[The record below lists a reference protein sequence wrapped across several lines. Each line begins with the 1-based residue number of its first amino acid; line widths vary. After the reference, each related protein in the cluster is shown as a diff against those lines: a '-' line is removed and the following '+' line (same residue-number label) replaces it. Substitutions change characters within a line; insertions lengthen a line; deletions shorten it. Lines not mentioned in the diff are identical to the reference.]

1 LKNVFSVI
9 CKLFKQEQKMNVY
22 DEANDLAK
30 ALKES
35 TEYKSFLAA
44 RQKLEQDREKFE
56 IAKDYMRK
64 QMEFQTMQMMGQEIT
79 EEQISSYN
87 ALANTIMGI
96 PEIAEFFQAQM
107 YFSVIF
113 QDITDIIA
121 KAVDL
126 DLGIFESQDSCE
138 A

>member
-1 LKNVFSVI
+1 
-9 CKLFKQEQKMNVY
+9 MNVY
-22 DEANDLAK
+22 DEANSLAK

-35 TEYKSFLAA
+35 TEYKNFLTAK
-44 RQKLEQDREKFE
+44 QKLEKDPSKYDM
-56 IAKDYMRK
+56 AKDYIRK
-64 QMEFQTMQMMGQEIT
+64 QMQAQSMQMMGQEMDDD
-79 EEQISSYN
+79 QINSYN
-87 ALANTIMGI
+87 TLANTIMGI

-126 DLGIFESQDSCE
+126 DMGLFVTEEDDDEEECE
-138 A
+138 V

>member
-1 LKNVFSVI
+1 
-9 CKLFKQEQKMNVY
+9 MNVY
-22 DEANDLAK
+22 DEANSLAK

-35 TEYKSFLAA
+35 DEYKNFLAA
-44 RQKLEQDREKFE
+44 KTKLEEDSSKFDM
-56 IAKDYMRK
+56 AKDYMRK
-64 QMEFQTMQMMGQEIT
+64 QMEVQSMQMMGQELT

-87 ALANTIMGI
+87 NLANTIMGI
-96 PEIAEFFQAQM
+96 PEIAEFFQTQM

-126 DLGIFESQDSCE
+126 DMGLFDEAEGCGI
-138 A
+138 

>member
-1 LKNVFSVI
+1 
-9 CKLFKQEQKMNVY
+9 MNVY
-22 DEANDLAK
+22 DEANSLAK

-35 TEYKSFLAA
+35 NEYKNFLAA
-44 RQKLEQDREKFE
+44 KEKLEKDSSKYDM
-56 IAKDYMRK
+56 AKDYIRK
-64 QMEFQTMQMMGQEIT
+64 QMQAQSMQMMGQEMD
-79 EEQISSYN
+79 EEQINSYN
-87 ALANTIMGI
+87 TLANTIMGI

-126 DLGIFESQDSCE
+126 DMGLFEPELEEDSE
-138 A
+138 E

>member
-1 LKNVFSVI
+1 
-9 CKLFKQEQKMNVY
+9 MNVY
-22 DEANDLAK
+22 DEANNLAK

-35 TEYKSFLAA
+35 TEYKNFLAA
-44 RQKLEQDREKFE
+44 KEKLEKEPEKFE
-56 IAKDYMRK
+56 MTKDYIRK
-64 QMEFQTMQMMGQEIT
+64 QMEVQSMQMMGQEIP

-87 ALANTIMGI
+87 TLANTIMGM
-96 PEIAEFFQAQM
+96 PEIAEFFQTQM

-126 DLGIFESQDSCE
+126 DMGLFESEEGC
-138 A
+138 

>member
-1 LKNVFSVI
+1 
-9 CKLFKQEQKMNVY
+9 MNVY
-22 DEANDLAK
+22 DEANSLAK

-35 TEYKSFLAA
+35 TEYKNFLAA
-44 RQKLEQDREKFE
+44 KEKLEQDPEKYE
-56 IAKDYMRK
+56 MAKDYMRK
-64 QMEFQTMQMMGQEIT
+64 QMEIQSFQMLGNELS
-79 EEQISSYN
+79 EEQITSYN
-87 ALANTIMGI
+87 AIANTIMGI

-113 QDITDIIA
+113 QDITDIMA

-126 DLGIFESQDSCE
+126 DMGLFDSEEEGCG

>member
-1 LKNVFSVI
+1 
-9 CKLFKQEQKMNVY
+9 MNVY
-22 DEANDLAK
+22 DEANNLAR

-35 TEYKSFLAA
+35 TEYKNFVAA
-44 RQKLEQDREKFE
+44 KEKLEQDPEKFE
-56 IAKDYMRK
+56 LAKDYMRR
-64 QMEFQTMQMMGQEIT
+64 QMEIQSFQMLGNELS
-79 EEQISSYN
+79 EEQITAYN
-87 ALANTIMGI
+87 TLANTIMGI

-113 QDITDIIA
+113 QDITDIMA

-126 DLGIFESQDSCE
+126 GMHLFDSEEEGCG

>member
-1 LKNVFSVI
+1 
-9 CKLFKQEQKMNVY
+9 MNVY
-22 DEANDLAK
+22 DEANNLAK

-35 TEYKSFLAA
+35 IEYKNFLAA
-44 RQKLEQDREKFE
+44 KEKLEQEPEKFE
-56 IAKDYMRK
+56 MAKDYMRR
-64 QMEFQTMQMMGQEIT
+64 QMEIQSFQMLGNELT
-79 EEQISSYN
+79 EEQISTYN
-87 ALANTIMGI
+87 ALANTIMEI

-113 QDITDIIA
+113 QDITDIMA

-126 DLGIFESQDSCE
+126 NLGLFGSEEDCD

>member
-1 LKNVFSVI
+1 
-9 CKLFKQEQKMNVY
+9 MNVY
-22 DEANDLAK
+22 DEANSLAK

-35 TEYKSFLAA
+35 NEYKNFLTAKE
-44 RQKLEQDREKFE
+44 KLEKDPVKYDM
-56 IAKDYMRK
+56 AKDYIRK
-64 QMEFQTMQMMGQEIT
+64 QMQAQSMQMMGQEMDD
-79 EEQISSYN
+79 EQIAAYN

-126 DLGIFESQDSCE
+126 DMGLFEPELEEECGE
-138 A
+138 CGE

>member
-1 LKNVFSVI
+1 
-9 CKLFKQEQKMNVY
+9 MNAY

-35 TEYKSFLAA
+35 TEYKNFLAA
-44 RQKLEQDREKFE
+44 KEKLEKDPQKFE
-56 IAKDYMRK
+56 MAKDYIRK
-64 QMEFQTMQMMGQEIT
+64 QMEFQSIQMMGQELS
-79 EEQISSYN
+79 EEQVKSYN
-87 ALANTIMGI
+87 TLADTIMGI
-96 PEIAEFFQAQM
+96 TEIAEFFQAQM

-126 DLGIFESQDSCE
+126 DLGLFDSEEGCE

>member
-1 LKNVFSVI
+1 
-9 CKLFKQEQKMNVY
+9 MNVY
-22 DEANDLAK
+22 DEANNLAK

-35 TEYKSFLAA
+35 TEYKNFLTAKE
-44 RQKLEQDREKFE
+44 KLEKDSAKYDM
-56 IAKDYMRK
+56 AKDYIRK
-64 QMEFQTMQMMGQEIT
+64 QMQAQSMQMMGQEMDD
-79 EEQISSYN
+79 EQINSYN
-87 ALANTIMGI
+87 TLANTIMGI

-126 DLGIFESQDSCE
+126 DMGLFEPEVEECE

>member
-1 LKNVFSVI
+1 
-9 CKLFKQEQKMNVY
+9 MNVY

-35 TEYKSFLAA
+35 TEYKNFLAA
-44 RQKLEQDREKFE
+44 RKKLEQDREKFE

-79 EEQISSYN
+79 EEQINSYN
-87 ALANTIMGI
+87 NLANTIMGI

-126 DLGIFESQDSCE
+126 DLGIFESGEGCE

>member
-1 LKNVFSVI
+1 M
-9 CKLFKQEQKMNVY
+9 KMNVY
-22 DEANDLAK
+22 DEANNLAK

-35 TEYKSFLAA
+35 NEYKTFLEAKI
-44 RQKLEQDREKFE
+44 KLEKDADKYDM
-56 IAKDYMRK
+56 AKDYMRK
-64 QMEFQTMQMMGQEIT
+64 QMEVQSMQMMGQELS

-87 ALANTIMGI
+87 TLANTIMGI

-126 DLGIFESQDSCE
+126 DMGLFDENGDVCES
-138 A
+138 